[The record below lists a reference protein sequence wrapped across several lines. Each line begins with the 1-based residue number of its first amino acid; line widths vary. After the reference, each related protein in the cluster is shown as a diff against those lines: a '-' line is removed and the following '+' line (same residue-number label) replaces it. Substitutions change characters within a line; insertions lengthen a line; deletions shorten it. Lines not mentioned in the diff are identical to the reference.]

1 MASGL
6 PVVCSRSGGV
16 PELVGDAA
24 GIGIAAPLD
33 WERDVPPDPHAMAD
47 AVETIAGSRRRY
59 AEAARQRAV
68 DALDVRHWLARH
80 RAVFEGA
87 A

>member
-1 MASGL
+1 MRSAGRL
-6 PVVCSRSGGV
+6 LGSGGV
-16 PELVGDAA
+16 PELVGADA
-24 GIGIAAPLD
+24 GIGVDAPLD
-33 WERDVPPDPHAMAD
+33 WERNIPPDPAQMAD
-47 AVETIAGSRRRY
+47 AVLAVVERRRRFS
-59 AEAARQRAV
+59 EAARQRAV